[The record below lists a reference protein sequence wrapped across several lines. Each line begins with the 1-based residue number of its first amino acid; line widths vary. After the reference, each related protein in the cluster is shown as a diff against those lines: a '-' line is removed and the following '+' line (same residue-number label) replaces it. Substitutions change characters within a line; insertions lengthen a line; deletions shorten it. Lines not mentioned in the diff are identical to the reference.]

1 MKKVT
6 NINTSG
12 SHYLVHVCLNNLEIK
27 EVHCYSKEQ
36 LDKKVTEL
44 CEDKTVHDFA
54 VYLKV
59 DFDIEEVKES
69 FYKNENEHYIKW
81 AVDKLYN
88 DYVGGEEN
96 HWLDTGERCYGFTED
111 SLIKTIT
118 DEILKTKSVLWLENG
133 LGVEAKHIRF
143 VGKKRVAEIVEHRV
157 KHRRNKEGWI
167 FEGGNK

>member
-1 MKKVT
+1 M
-6 NINTSG
+6 
-12 SHYLVHVCLNNLEIK
+12 
-27 EVHCYSKEQ
+27 
-36 LDKKVTEL
+36 
-44 CEDKTVHDFA
+44 
-54 VYLKV
+54 
-59 DFDIEEVKES
+59 KES
-69 FYKNENEHYIKW
+69 FYKNDNERYIKW

-118 DEILKTKSVLWLENG
+118 DEIIKTKSVIWLDNG

-143 VGKKRVAEIVEHRV
+143 VGKKRLAEIVEHRV
-157 KHRRNKEGWI
+157 KHRHNKEGWI